1 HELSKCFIYTYKNI
15 LKSTFILVITFYILI
30 LHSCILNIQCEN
42 HVIICS
48 ALYMLCI
55 TYLSLKMFFQ
65 EMNTNLNVL
74 DCIFTIFYV

>member
-15 LKSTFILVITFYILI
+15 L
-30 LHSCILNIQCEN
+30 SCILNIQCEN

-48 ALYMLCI
+48 ALCMLYI

-74 DCIFTIFYV
+74 DCIFTNFYV